1 MLARRCKKLTAL
13 FLTLCMVTGML
24 GTGAL
29 ATEEAS
35 YTVAEGETL
44 TLIGT
49 SNAEGAE
56 ADSWSSSDPTVA
68 TVNDGVVTGVAEGTA
83 VITHTY

>member
-29 ATEEAS
+29 AAVPVVEEVPA
-35 YTVAEGETL
+35 
-44 TLIGT
+44 
-49 SNAEGAE
+49 
-56 ADSWSSSDPTVA
+56 
-68 TVNDGVVTGVAEGTA
+68 
-83 VITHTY
+83 THTAACTDG

>member
-29 ATEEAS
+29 ATVEAS
-35 YTVAEGETL
+35 YTAAEGGTL
-44 TLIGT
+44 TLVG
-49 SNAEGAE
+49 SPHA
-56 ADSWSSSDPTVA
+56 
-68 TVNDGVVTGVAEGTA
+68 
-83 VITHTY
+83 